1 MNGSFS
7 KPKLVQ
13 VGLVVRDLD
22 KTMQQFKL
30 LLGAEPD
37 RVIEKSP
44 SAPGPKY
51 YLGQERDFYQRAALY
66 SMNGI
71 EFEILQPYNDR
82 SALTDFLDERGRG
95 HTPRRLRHGQLRRLC
110 RASGRKRR
118 RACSDRAKLPAPCPQ
133 MGLFSTND
141 KLGTMIEV
149 TNFQEVANIEAAEK
163 GE

>member
-82 SALTDFLDERGRG
+82 SALTDFLDERGEGIHHVAFDTDNFDAFAAHLAENGAELVQTGPFQHQRQARHHDRG
-95 HTPRRLRHGQLRRLC
+95 DKFPGSCTYR
-110 RASGRKRR
+110 GR
-118 RACSDRAKLPAPCPQ
+118 
-133 MGLFSTND
+133 G
-141 KLGTMIEV
+141 
-149 TNFQEVANIEAAEK
+149 K
-163 GE
+163 GRISPPF

>member
-71 EFEILQPYNDR
+71 EFEILQP
-82 SALTDFLDERGRG
+82 T
-95 HTPRRLRHGQLRRLC
+95 TT
-110 RASGRKRR
+110 
-118 RACSDRAKLPAPCPQ
+118 APP
-133 MGLFSTND
+133 
-141 KLGTMIEV
+141 
-149 TNFQEVANIEAAEK
+149 
-163 GE
+163 